1 MSISEQELLVTSKED
16 RMFPIY
22 NQSLDERG
30 EMDRDCRYP
39 VAGIPTLPAARQDL
53 RSYP

>member
-1 MSISEQELLVTSKED
+1 MSISEQVLLVTSKED

-30 EMDRDCRYP
+30 DMDRD
-39 VAGIPTLPAARQDL
+39 L
-53 RSYP
+53 RTSENLTTCD